1 MEDYKPPMPAP
12 QNPNQNHLLA
22 ALPTAEFDR
31 LAPHL
36 EPVEMLLGDVLYE
49 SGGRLQHVYFPTTA
63 IVSLHYV
70 MENGSSSEIAGV
82 GNEGMLGISLFM
94 GGHTTPSRAVVQTGG
109 QGYKLKA
116 RLMLEE
122 FNRAG
127 LMQRLMLRYTQA
139 LITQMSQTAA
149 CNRHHSLVQQL
160 CRWLLLTLDRMPT
173 NELIMTQELVASMLG
188 VRREGVTEA
197 AGKLQQGGV
206 ISYRRGH
213 ITVIDRD
220 GLESQVCECYGVVKK
235 EFARLLPDVLQR
247 QDIPLQ
253 SAIAPRGAAAR
264 TDDRSRAV
272 K

>member
-1 MEDYKPPMPAP
+1 MERFKPPMPAP
-12 QNPNQNHLLA
+12 QSPNQNHLLA
-22 ALPTAEFDR
+22 ALPTAEFER

-36 EPVEMLLGDVLYE
+36 EPVDLLLGDVLYE
-49 SGGRLQHVYFPTTA
+49 SGGKLQHFYFPTTA
-63 IVSLHYV
+63 ILSLHYV

-82 GNEGMLGISLFM
+82 GNEGVLGISLFM
-94 GGHTTPSRAVVQTGG
+94 GGNTTPSRAVVQTGG
-109 QGYKLKA
+109 QGYRLKA
-116 RLMLEE
+116 ALAMQE

-160 CRWLLLTLDRMPT
+160 CRWLLLTLDRMPG

-197 AGKLQQGGV
+197 AGKLQQAGV

-213 ITVIDRD
+213 ITVLDRA
-220 GLESQVCECYGVVKK
+220 GLESQVCECYQVVKK

-247 QDIPLQ
+247 QDIPAPAQ
-253 SAIAPRGAAAR
+253 HVRREPDVRTTSSARG
-264 TDDRSRAV
+264 RA
-272 K
+272 